1 MTGSTVSQ
9 STTLPLEFPIGKGQ
23 ILTGHKIDM
32 QTGEILIFIV
42 KNSTNI
48 TLKPGQ
54 MITKEERDCLVKQ
67 LGTVPDVVFK
77 FTDLDMAIKFYSG
90 FFKEYPTKGI
100 ERLKEKYL
108 AYQQCIC
115 A

>member
-1 MTGSTVSQ
+1 MTRSTVQ
-9 STTLPLEFPIGKGQ
+9 PLVYSVGIGE

-32 QTGEILIFIV
+32 QTGEIVIFIL
-42 KNSTNI
+42 KNRSNFVFAAGQNI
-48 TLKPGQ
+48 DAETRKSLKLQIDP
-54 MITKEERDCLVKQ
+54 T
-67 LGTVPDVVFK
+67 PDVVFK

-90 FFKEYPTKGI
+90 FFKEYPTKGV

-108 AYQQCIC
+108 EYQQCIC

>member
-1 MTGSTVSQ
+1 MTRSTVQ
-9 STTLPLEFPIGKGQ
+9 PLVYSVGIGE

>member
-1 MTGSTVSQ
+1 MTGSTVQ
-9 STTLPLEFPIGKGQ
+9 PLVYSVGIGE

-32 QTGEILIFIV
+32 QTGEIVIFIL
-42 KNSTNI
+42 KNRSNFVFAAGQNI
-48 TLKPGQ
+48 DAETRKSLKLQIDP
-54 MITKEERDCLVKQ
+54 T
-67 LGTVPDVVFK
+67 PDVVFK
-77 FTDLDMAIKFYSG
+77 FTDLDMAIKFYYG

>member
-1 MTGSTVSQ
+1 MTGSTVQ
-9 STTLPLEFPIGKGQ
+9 PLVYSVGIGE

-32 QTGEILIFIV
+32 QTGEIVIFIV

-108 AYQQCIC
+108 AHQQCIC

>member
-1 MTGSTVSQ
+1 MTRSTVQ
-9 STTLPLEFPIGKGQ
+9 PLVYSVGIGE

-32 QTGEILIFIV
+32 QTGEIVIFIL

>member
-1 MTGSTVSQ
+1 MTRSTVQ
-9 STTLPLEFPIGKGQ
+9 PLVYSVGIGE

-90 FFKEYPTKGI
+90 FFKKEPVDSI
-100 ERLKEKYL
+100 QSIKEKYDL
-108 AYQQCIC
+108 YCQSTC

>member
-1 MTGSTVSQ
+1 MTVSTVQ
-9 STTLPLEFPIGKGQ
+9 PLVYSVGIGE

-32 QTGEILIFIV
+32 QTGEIVIFIL
-42 KNSTNI
+42 KNRSNFVFAAGQNI
-48 TLKPGQ
+48 DAETRKSLKLQIDP
-54 MITKEERDCLVKQ
+54 T
-67 LGTVPDVVFK
+67 PDVVFK

>member
-1 MTGSTVSQ
+1 MTGSTVQ
-9 STTLPLEFPIGKGQ
+9 PLVYSVGIGE
-23 ILTGHKIDM
+23 ILTGYKIDM
-32 QTGEILIFIV
+32 QTGEIVIFIL
-42 KNSTNI
+42 KNRSNFVFAAGQNI
-48 TLKPGQ
+48 DAETRKSLKLQIDP
-54 MITKEERDCLVKQ
+54 T
-67 LGTVPDVVFK
+67 PDVVFK

>member
-23 ILTGHKIDM
+23 VLTGHKIDM

-42 KNSTNI
+42 KNRSNFVFESGQNI
-48 TLKPGQ
+48 DAETRKSLKLQIDP
-54 MITKEERDCLVKQ
+54 TPE
-67 LGTVPDVVFK
+67 VVFK

>member
-1 MTGSTVSQ
+1 
-9 STTLPLEFPIGKGQ
+9 
-23 ILTGHKIDM
+23 
-32 QTGEILIFIV
+32 
-42 KNSTNI
+42 
-48 TLKPGQ
+48 

>member
-1 MTGSTVSQ
+1 MTRSTVQ
-9 STTLPLEFPIGKGQ
+9 PLVYSVGIGE
-23 ILTGHKIDM
+23 ILTGHEIDM

-108 AYQQCIC
+108 EYQQCIC

>member
-1 MTGSTVSQ
+1 MTRSTVQ
-9 STTLPLEFPIGKGQ
+9 PLVYSVGIGE

-32 QTGEILIFIV
+32 QTGEIVIFIL
-42 KNSTNI
+42 KNRSNFVFAADQNI
-48 TLKPGQ
+48 DAETRKSLKLQIDP
-54 MITKEERDCLVKQ
+54 T
-67 LGTVPDVVFK
+67 PDVVFK

-90 FFKEYPTKGI
+90 FFKEYPTKGV

-108 AYQQCIC
+108 EYQQCIC

>member
-1 MTGSTVSQ
+1 MTRSTVQ
-9 STTLPLEFPIGKGQ
+9 PLVYSVGIGE
-23 ILTGHKIDM
+23 ILTGYKIDM
-32 QTGEILIFIV
+32 QTGEIVIFIL
-42 KNSTNI
+42 KNRSNFVFAAGQNI
-48 TLKPGQ
+48 DAETRKSLKLQIDP
-54 MITKEERDCLVKQ
+54 T
-67 LGTVPDVVFK
+67 PDVVFK

>member
-1 MTGSTVSQ
+1 MTRSTVQ
-9 STTLPLEFPIGKGQ
+9 PLVYSVGIGE

-108 AYQQCIC
+108 EYHQCIC

>member
-1 MTGSTVSQ
+1 MTGSTVQ
-9 STTLPLEFPIGKGQ
+9 PLVYSVGIGE

-32 QTGEILIFIV
+32 QTGEIVIFIL
-42 KNSTNI
+42 KNRSNFVFAAGQNI
-48 TLKPGQ
+48 DAETRKSLKLQIDP
-54 MITKEERDCLVKQ
+54 T
-67 LGTVPDVVFK
+67 PDVVFK